1 MPFDSDTMH
10 KARRSVAF
18 RLVGLWAATLLALS
32 CALQLYTPDSAY
44 AEVRRSDVV
53 LGQTVEERG
62 LTVAQCPSID
72 ALYACV
78 MDENGTIY
86 FERDAR
92 SATQIASITKVMT
105 ALVALDAVDEGIVS
119 LDDTL
124 TVSAAAAEVGESSAG
139 LQEGDKLDL
148 NTAMY
153 ALMVPSGNDAAIAI
167 AEYVGQR
174 MLDAGAAGD
183 DAYQTFID
191 AMNAKSSDLGCIGTV
206 YRNSHGLDSGEFAG
220 DQHSCAYDQALVVKE
235 AMTDERFRETVN
247 LGDTTITVERD
258 GEDVELL
265 LEATDLLLETYE
277 YACGV
282 KMGHTDLAGF
292 SFAGAANNGT
302 RDLYAIV
309 IHSSSDGQRFT
320 DTETLFDWVYDNIVS
335 YSLANNDETRSVTLD
350 GQTYDAP
357 VVAQVAH
364 ADWMDR
370 TIAATLA
377 DPNAVAEVFALDGN
391 VSQSFEFNDVHGNV
405 HVGDTLG
412 TATFYQHNEII
423 AQVDVVA
430 AEDVSA
436 PNFFEGIGIW
446 WSRLFNN
453 FSGGSQV
460 AESVVLNT
468 TPLLNDKASA
478 AS

>member
-1 MPFDSDTMH
+1 MH

-18 RLVGLWAATLLALS
+18 RLVGFWAAALLALS
-32 CALQLYTPDSAY
+32 SALQLYTPDSAY

-119 LDDTL
+119 LNDTF

-148 NTAMY
+148 NTALY

-174 MLDAGAAGD
+174 MLDSGSSGSD
-183 DAYQTFID
+183 GYQVFID
-191 AMNAKSSDLGCIGTV
+191 AMNEKCAELGCVDTV
-206 YRNSHGLDSGEFAG
+206 YRNAHGLDSGEFEG
-220 DQHSCAYDQALVVKE
+220 DQHSCAYDQAVIVKE
-235 AMTDERFRETVN
+235 AMLDERFRDTVDS
-247 LGDTTITVERD
+247 GDTTITVDRN
-258 GEDVELL
+258 GED
-265 LEATDLLLETYE
+265 TDLALESTDQLLETYE

-282 KMGHTDLAGF
+282 KTGYTELAGN
-292 SFAGAANNGT
+292 SFAAAANNGT
-302 RDLYAIV
+302 RYLYAIV
-309 IHSSSDGQRFT
+309 IHSSSETQRFT
-320 DTETLFDWVYDNIVS
+320 DAQTLCEWVYDNIVT
-335 YSLANNDETRSVTLD
+335 YSLANNDETRSVTLG
-350 GQTYDAP
+350 GQMYDAP

-377 DPNAVAEVFALDGN
+377 DPDAVAEVFALNGN

-412 TATFYQHNEII
+412 TATFYQHNEVI

-436 PNFFEGIGIW
+436 PNFFEGVGIW
-446 WSRLFNN
+446 WSRLYNN

>member
-1 MPFDSDTMH
+1 MH

-148 NTAMY
+148 NTALY

-191 AMNAKSSDLGCIGTV
+191 AMNAKSSDLGCIDTV

-282 KMGHTDLAGF
+282 KTGHTDLAGF

-350 GQTYDAP
+350 GQTYNAP

-377 DPNAVAEVFALDGN
+377 DPNAVAEVFALNGN

-412 TATFYQHNEII
+412 TATFYQHNEVI

-436 PNFFEGIGIW
+436 PNFFEGVGIW